1 MKKYGLDE
9 QLDAIE
15 RKYDR
20 IAKGIGFVL
29 IALIVV
35 GLCSGCTQA
44 QWDAWNQ
51 PMTPEQSMALMG
63 IAQNFQNQMHQQQM
77 LNLQRQQLYNAQQP
91 ARLQTQC
98 FSFEGILTCR

>member
-1 MKKYGLDE
+1 MKPL
-9 QLDAIE
+9 A
-15 RKYDR
+15 
-20 IAKGIGFVL
+20 
-29 IALIVV
+29 ALA
-35 GLCSGCTQA
+35 LAAALAGCTQA
-44 QWDAWNQ
+44 QMDAWNQ
-51 PMTPEQSMALMG
+51 PMTPQQSMALMG